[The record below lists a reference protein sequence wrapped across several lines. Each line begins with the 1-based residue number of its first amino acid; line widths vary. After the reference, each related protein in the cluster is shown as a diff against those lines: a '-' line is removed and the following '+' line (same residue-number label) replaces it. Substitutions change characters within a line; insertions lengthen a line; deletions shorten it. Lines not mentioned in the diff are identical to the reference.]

1 MISLFQ
7 NETPRDKNGK
17 PLKDAFLVE
26 AEVNC
31 NGPPI
36 TVYSATI
43 LTFGSKRS
51 VIKTPEGGI
60 CEARNSKI
68 KITQFK

>member
-1 MISLFQ
+1 VIRLSQ
-7 NETPRDKNGK
+7 NKIPRDKNRK
-17 PLKDAFLVE
+17 PLKDAFLVD

-31 NGPPI
+31 NGPPV

-43 LTFGSKRS
+43 LIINSKKS
-51 VIKTPEGGI
+51 VIKTSEGGI

-68 KITQFK
+68 EITHFK